1 MKNNSVIAKNIFS
14 FAALKSITAVF
25 PLIVIPY
32 LIATIGLDKY
42 GVVIF
47 ALSFVA
53 FFNTIVDYSFK
64 VTAVREISLVRDSQA
79 AINDIASKVVS
90 TKFFLLVLSIILGTV
105 IIFLTPAF
113 YEELNIFLLIFS
125 SLIGY
130 SLNSN
135 WFFTGIEKMEYLAL
149 FVFVLKCLHVA
160 AIFLFIQEKSDV
172 WIYAFIISA
181 ESLLVAI
188 LGLAFMHYKFNVKLG
203 LTSIKSIQ
211 TQLKKNSSLFVNQL
225 VPNLYNNTTTLLLGL
240 FGGTMITGAYGVLR
254 KITNLLENILGIISN
269 VFFPAI
275 NRDKK
280 NTKTYRKV
288 QWTLT
293 LFLITSIAVGAPF
306 IIEFFNVKN
315 DGAVTS
321 LIILLFGIIGL
332 TMYDIYGLNY
342 FIVNNKDK
350 LVFYN
355 TLVFSVIGFALAI
368 PTIYIGGIIGAA
380 IIVSLTRLL
389 IGGRLFWLYNFKK
402 LS

>member
-14 FAALKSITAVF
+14 FAALKAITAVF

-32 LIATIGLDKY
+32 LISTISLDKY

-64 VTAVREISLVRDSQA
+64 ITAVREISLVRESQTE
-79 AINDIASKVVS
+79 ISEIASKVLT
-90 TKFFLLVLSIILGTV
+90 TKFFLLGLSIVIGTA

-113 YEELNIFLLIFS
+113 YKELNIFLLIFS

-130 SLNSN
+130 SLNPN

-149 FVFVLKCLHVA
+149 FVFILKCLHVA
-160 AIFLFIQEKSDV
+160 AIFIFIQEKSDV
-172 WIYAFIISA
+172 WIYAFVISA

-188 LGLAFMHYKFNVKLG
+188 LGLTFMHYKFHVKLG
-203 LTSIKSIQ
+203 LTSMKTVQ

-225 VPNLYNNTTTLLLGL
+225 VPNLYNNTTTLLLGF
-240 FGGTMITGAYGVLR
+240 FGGTVITGAYGVLR

-269 VFFPAI
+269 AFFPAI
-275 NRDKK
+275 NRDRQ

-288 QWTLT
+288 QWTIS
-293 LFLITSIAVGAPF
+293 LFLIVSIAVGSPF
-306 IIEFFNVKN
+306 ILEFFNVEN
-315 DGAVTS
+315 ESAVLS
-321 LIILLFGIIGL
+321 LIILLSGIIGL

-342 FIVNNKDK
+342 FIVNNRDK

-368 PTIYIGGIIGAA
+368 PTIYLGGIIGAA

>member
-14 FAALKSITAVF
+14 FAALKAITAVF

-32 LIATIGLDKY
+32 LIATIGLDNY

-64 VTAVREISLVRDSQA
+64 ITAVREISLVRENQT
-79 AINDIASKVVS
+79 AISEIASKVLS
-90 TKFFLLVLSIILGTV
+90 TKFFLLGLSIILGTI

-113 YEELNIFLLIFS
+113 YTELNIFLLIFS

-130 SLNSN
+130 SLNPS

-149 FVFVLKCLHVA
+149 FVFILKCLHVA
-160 AIFLFIQEKSDV
+160 AIFIFIQEKSDV
-172 WIYAFIISA
+172 WIYAFVISA
-181 ESLLVAI
+181 ESLLVAL
-188 LGLAFMHYKFNVKLG
+188 LGLTFMHYKFQVALG
-203 LTSIKSIQ
+203 LTSFKTIQ
-211 TQLKKNSSLFVNQL
+211 TQLKKNSGLFVNQL
-225 VPNLYNNTTTLLLGL
+225 VPNLYNNTTTLLLGF
-240 FGGTMITGAYGVLR
+240 FGGTVITGAYGVLR

-269 VFFPAI
+269 AFFPAI
-275 NRDKK
+275 NRDQQ

-288 QWTLT
+288 QWTIS
-293 LFLITSIAVGAPF
+293 LFLIVSIAVGSPF
-306 IIEFFNVKN
+306 ILEFFNVEN
-315 DGAVTS
+315 ESAVLS
-321 LIILLFGIIGL
+321 LIILLSGIIGL

-342 FIVNNKDK
+342 FIVNKKDK
-350 LVFYN
+350 LVFFN

-368 PTIYIGGIIGAA
+368 PSIYLGGIIGAA

-389 IGGRLFWLYNFKK
+389 IGGRLFWLYHFKK

>member
-1 MKNNSVIAKNIFS
+1 MKNNSIIAKNIFS
-14 FAALKSITAVF
+14 FTALKAITAIF

-32 LIATIGLDKY
+32 LIATIGLENY

-64 VTAVREISLVRDSQA
+64 VTAVREISLVRESQT
-79 AINDIASKVVS
+79 AISAIASKVLT
-90 TKFFLLVLSIILGTV
+90 TKFFLLGLSIILGTV

-113 YEELNIFLLIFS
+113 FKELNIFLLVFS

-130 SLNSN
+130 SLNPS

-149 FVFVLKCLHVA
+149 FVFILKCLHVA
-160 AIFLFIQEKSDV
+160 TIFIFIHEKSDV
-172 WIYAFIISA
+172 WIYALILSA
-181 ESLLVAI
+181 ESLMVALI
-188 LGLAFMHYKFNVKLG
+188 GLTFMHYKFHIKLG
-203 LTSIKSIQ
+203 LTSFQNVQ

-225 VPNLYNNTTTLLLGL
+225 VPNLYNNTTTLLLGF
-240 FGGTMITGAYGVLR
+240 FGGTLITGAYGVLR

-269 VFFPAI
+269 AFFPAI
-275 NRDKK
+275 NRDQN
-280 NTKTYRKV
+280 NTSTYRKI
-288 QWTLT
+288 QWTLS
-293 LFLITSIAVGAPF
+293 LLLIISIAAGSPF
-306 IIEFFNVKN
+306 ILEFFNVEN
-315 DGAVTS
+315 ESAIVS
-321 LIILLFGIIGL
+321 LIILLAGIIGL

-342 FIVNNKDK
+342 FIVLKKDK

-368 PTIYIGGIIGAA
+368 PTIYLGGIIGAA

-389 IGGRLFWLYNFKK
+389 IGGRLFWLYHFKG